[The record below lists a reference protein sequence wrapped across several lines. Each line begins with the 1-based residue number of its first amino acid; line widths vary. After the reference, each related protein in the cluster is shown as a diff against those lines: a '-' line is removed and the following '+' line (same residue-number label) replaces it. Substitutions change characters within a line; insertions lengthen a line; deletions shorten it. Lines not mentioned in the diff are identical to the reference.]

1 MKMKVHTKQDYINR
15 VIKIMSKYTLLSVKR
30 EDAVEKVEEYYEFA
44 ERCYADC
51 TLTQKC
57 ERVIDAARYS
67 CFNPMTD

>member
-1 MKMKVHTKQDYINR
+1 MKKTHTKEDYIKR
-15 VIKIMSKYTLLSVKR
+15 VIKILSKYPQLTVKR
-30 EDAVEKVEEYYEFA
+30 EEAVEKVEEYYELA